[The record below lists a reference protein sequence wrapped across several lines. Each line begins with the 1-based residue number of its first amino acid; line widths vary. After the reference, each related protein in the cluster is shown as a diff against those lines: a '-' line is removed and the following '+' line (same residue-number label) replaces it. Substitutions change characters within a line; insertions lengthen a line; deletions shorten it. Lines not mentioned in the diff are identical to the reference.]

1 MRPER
6 RLIEAVHRHL
16 PMSVLRQSMTTAS
29 LTTNGTPDYY
39 YDRDDVEGDDLWVEY
54 KALTAMPRSGIVAG
68 DYSALQMRWLTRRW
82 KRGKN
87 AVGIVGLP
95 NRTAVI
101 QCGPRELEA
110 GTPAADARP
119 IKEIAQ
125 WIFDFC
131 GSSCGPR
138 RQ

>member
-6 RLIEAVHRHL
+6 RLIDAVHRNL
-16 PMSVLRQSMTTAS
+16 PKSVHRQSNTMVS

-39 YDRDDVEGDDLWVEY
+39 YDGEEGDLWVEY
-54 KALTAMPRSGIVAG
+54 KALTAMPRSGIVVG
-68 DYSALQMRWLTRRW
+68 DYTALQMRWLMRRW
-82 KRGKN
+82 KHGKN

-101 QCGPRELEA
+101 QRGALELQE
-110 GTPAADARP
+110 GTPVRDARP

-131 GSSCGPR
+131 GSSSDR
-138 RQ
+138 RRR